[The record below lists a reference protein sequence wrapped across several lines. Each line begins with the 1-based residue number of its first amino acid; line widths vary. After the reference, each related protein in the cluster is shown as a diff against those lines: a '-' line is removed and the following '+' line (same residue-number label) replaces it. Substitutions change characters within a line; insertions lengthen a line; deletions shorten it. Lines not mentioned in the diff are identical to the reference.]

1 MNEIDLIP
9 ETYRKR
15 LLFTRWLKQALIW
28 LMTLSVFILVT
39 SLSIRAYTEEIEIEL
54 KELQSQKMI
63 STQQRNE
70 LEELNLRKKLLT
82 QQQELLA
89 GLRSGLAVEQIF
101 ITVDKAISKENVWIT
116 NWSFRRAGTV
126 VDNDPKTVNMGYL
139 IVIPNVE
146 RPQQEEAWKIETT
159 MTIQGQALDHSALSD
174 FVSRLV
180 EQPEIQTVRVVRTDL
195 IDLYNHKLVNF
206 SLDVIVSSVQV

>member
-9 ETYRKR
+9 AIYRKR
-15 LLFTRWLKQALIW
+15 LLFTRWLKQALFALISV
-28 LMTLSVFILVT
+28 SVFIGVA
-39 SLSIRAYTEEIEIEL
+39 SLALRAYTDTIEIAL

-70 LEELNLRKKLLT
+70 LEKLNLRKKVLI
-82 QQQELLA
+82 QQQDLLA

-101 ITVDKAISKENVWIT
+101 VTVDKALSKDNVWLT
-116 NWSFRRAGTV
+116 SWRFRRAGTV
-126 VDNDPKTVNMGYL
+126 VDTNPKTVNMGYF
-139 IVIPNVE
+139 IVIPNAD

-174 FVSRLV
+174 FVSNLV
-180 EQPEIQTVRVVRTDL
+180 LLPEIQSVRVVRTDL
-195 IDLYNHKLVNF
+195 INLYEHKLVNF
-206 SLDVIVSSVQV
+206 SLDIVVSSA